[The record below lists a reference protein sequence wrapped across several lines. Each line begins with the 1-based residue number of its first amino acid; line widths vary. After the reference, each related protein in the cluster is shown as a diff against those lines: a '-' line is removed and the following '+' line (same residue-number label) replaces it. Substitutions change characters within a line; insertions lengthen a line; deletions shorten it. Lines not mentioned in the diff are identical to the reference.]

1 MTPTAVRAAFWQADL
16 YSLHRSSRPRG
27 SRGHKKMKKKQLSA
41 MQISRLGTT
50 KVTARTPDEVDK
62 VRWRQLA
69 ARSRAPDPFA
79 CSPAWQLP
87 FWRSQMSNGELF
99 IMQTEKN
106 LLLLKGYRAA
116 PNTFVLG
123 PPENMWFFGCNVL
136 GRKGA
141 EFLRDSLPDI
151 ERQFACQSLAITV
164 SGISPTGL
172 LRRDLQRY
180 FKADFEIVE
189 MDGRA
194 RGVQCTASLKGG
206 WDGYLSRR
214 SSNTRRN
221 IRKQLRRADEA
232 GVVFEQHCPIPL
244 EADHLFDRMLVVEL
258 QSWKGIAEQGMEQP
272 GVVDFYHLML
282 RELSKTADARVIMA
296 RFEDRDIGFIFG
308 GMLGKIYRGQQFSFV
323 DDWASG
329 SIGNTLQTEQI
340 KWLCEESANR
350 YDLGPLHGPAMEYK
364 QHWTDQRYRVSSVVL
379 RRR

>member
-1 MTPTAVRAAFWQADL
+1 
-16 YSLHRSSRPRG
+16 
-27 SRGHKKMKKKQLSA
+27 
-41 MQISRLGTT
+41 
-50 KVTARTPDEVDK
+50 
-62 VRWRQLA
+62 
-69 ARSRAPDPFA
+69 
-79 CSPAWQLP
+79 
-87 FWRSQMSNGELF
+87 MSNGELF
-99 IMQTEKN
+99 IKQTDEN
-106 LLLLKGYRAA
+106 LLLLKGHRAA
-116 PNTFVLG
+116 PNTLALN
-123 PPENMWFFGCNVL
+123 PPENSWFFGCNVL
-136 GRKGA
+136 GLNGA

-151 ERQFACQSLAITV
+151 ERQFPSQSLAITV
-164 SGISPTGL
+164 SGLSPAGR
-172 LRRDLQRY
+172 LRRELQRN

-189 MDGRA
+189 MGGRA
-194 RGVQCTASLKGG
+194 RGVQCAASLKGG

-221 IRKQLRRADEA
+221 ICKQLRRAYGA
-232 GVVFEQHCPIPL
+232 GVAYERHCPEPL
-244 EADHLFDRMLVVEL
+244 EADQLFNRMLAVEL
-258 QSWKGIAEQGMEQP
+258 QSWKGIAGRGMEQP
-272 GVVDFYHLML
+272 GVVDFYRLML
-282 RELSKTADARVIMA
+282 RELSETGDARVIMA